1 MLLPL
6 FYLLYRSRSIAHN
19 VSAMS
24 SGGLEL
30 LTIKIQQMNIESTD
44 LQNSTNPAIT
54 YSECYAQV
62 FSRLFF
68 GDCLI
73 ESENIESGSVD
84 LILTDLP
91 YGNMNTD
98 GGRKLGINGWDF
110 VIEPKQVYEIANRI
124 LRKNGKMV
132 LFSQEPYTT
141 QLINEAIPN
150 VPFNYRAIWEKDNF
164 AVALGANKNMVSYFE
179 DVLVFSKN
187 HQKHDFEGMHPLRPY
202 FKIVMDFIGLNLKQ
216 INTKLGHRRAEHTF
230 YIDSTQYGLC
240 TEITYNELIKVFGID
255 KIEGFKNFADLK
267 QIDTEY
273 RTELLRQMNDS
284 HPSVFN
290 LWEGNKY
297 KSNILKYKKDYNGYH
312 PTQKPVKLLEDLI
325 KTFSNEGNLVVDLTM
340 GSGSTGV
347 ACKNTNRSFIGIEK
361 DEAYFKIA
369 EQRINAR
376 TLFS

>member
-1 MLLPL
+1 MEKYSTKAKLKHGQMKIGRGKTEALIQVTSSTFAVGTIASTHWCRL
-6 FYLLYRSRSIAHN
+6 VQTKYL
-19 VSAMS
+19 
-24 SGGLEL
+24 
-30 LTIKIQQMNIESTD
+30 KINEKNLNDMKLIH
-44 LQNSTNPAIT
+44 
-54 YSECYAQV
+54 
-62 FSRLFF
+62 

-73 ESENIESGSVD
+73 ESDKIESGSVD

-110 VIEPKQVYEIANRI
+110 VIEPKRVYEIANRI

-141 QLINEAIPN
+141 QLINEAISN
-150 VPFNYRAIWEKDNF
+150 VPFSYRAIWEKDNF

-179 DVLVFSKN
+179 DIMIFSKN

-240 TEITYNELIKVFGID
+240 TEKTYDELIEVFGID
-255 KIEGFKNFADLK
+255 KIQGFKSFAELK

-273 RTELLRQMNDS
+273 RTELLKQMNDQY
-284 HPSVFN
+284 PSTFN

-312 PTQKPVKLLEDLI
+312 PTQKPILLLEDLI
-325 KTFSNEGNLVVDLTM
+325 KTFSNENDLVVDLTM
-340 GSGSTGV
+340 GSGTTGV
-347 ACKNTNRSFIGIEK
+347 ACVNTNRKFIGIEK
-361 DEAYFKIA
+361 DENYFKIA
-369 EQRINAR
+369 VERINKQKER
-376 TLFS
+376 